1 MAKLKKTLAILL
13 SFVMIITLCG
23 STVSACTTEDEADPL
38 AHTVE
43 LSDDSNKY
51 PFIFVHG
58 MGGWGSA
65 DPFYAQSAYWGGG
78 LALGTG
84 IDLIQILNE
93 NGVEAYAP
101 SVGPLSSAWDRACE
115 LYAQLAG
122 TVVDYGEA
130 HSKVHNHDRYGKDFT
145 GKAIMG
151 EPWNFEDKINLVGHS
166 FGGET
171 VRLFASLMAYG
182 DADEVAASG
191 SNTSELFKGGH
202 SGVHSCITLSSPHN
216 GSQIA
221 NILVDTQAPIFLM
234 SFASNIMGTLGLDD
248 VMPFVLN
255 LGHFGLTPKEGEDTA
270 EFDLKKVWDFF
281 KANDNCGYDMTLAG
295 AAELNSKIKLDPN
308 AYYYSYST
316 CATKE
321 GLFGRQWIIDTV
333 TPIFA
338 ISSVLMALTQGMTI
352 DGIKIEGDWAK
363 NDGIVPLA
371 SSLYPLSDAE
381 TALDYEDSLAS
392 GAEIETGRWYYMDT
406 MVGTDHFDFCGTRDY
421 PTTFLDFYYGMIN
434 MANGR

>member
-1 MAKLKKTLAILL
+1 MIKFRKTLAIIL
-13 SFVMIITLCG
+13 SCILIFSLTGGV
-23 STVSACTTEDEADPL
+23 VSAIGEKETTDPL
-38 AHTVE
+38 AHTIE
-43 LSDDSNKY
+43 LSEDADKY

-58 MGGWGSA
+58 MGGWGPA
-65 DPFYAQSAYWGGG
+65 DPFYEQSAYWGGG
-78 LALGTG
+78 LAVGTG
-84 IDLIQILNE
+84 VDLIKILNE

-130 HSKVHNHDRYGKDFT
+130 HSKAHNHDRYGKDFT
-145 GKAIMG
+145 DKAIMG
-151 EPWNFEDKINLVGHS
+151 EPWNFQDKINLVGHS

-171 VRLFASLMAYG
+171 IRLFASLMAFG
-182 DADEVAASG
+182 DADEIAASG
-191 SNTSELFKGGH
+191 DDTSELFKGGH

-216 GSQIA
+216 GSQVA
-221 NILVDTQAPIFLM
+221 NMLVDPQVLM
-234 SFASNIMGTLGLDD
+234 FFMGFAFNAMGAMGMDD

-255 LGHFGLTPKEGEDTA
+255 MGHFGLTPKEGEDTA
-270 EFDLKKVWDFF
+270 KFDMKKIYAFF
-281 KANDNCGYDMTLAG
+281 KAQDNCGYDMTLAG
-295 AAELNSKIKLDPN
+295 AAKLNSRIKLDPN
-308 AYYYSYST
+308 TYYYSYST
-316 CATKE
+316 CATQE
-321 GLFGRQWIIDTV
+321 GAFGRQWIIKTV

-338 ISSVLMALTQGMTI
+338 ISSVLLALTQGMTI

-392 GAEIETGRWYYMDT
+392 GKAIETGRWYYMDT
-406 MVGTDHFDFCGTRDY
+406 MVGTDHFDFCGTQDY

>member
-1 MAKLKKTLAILL
+1 MIKLKKMLAILL
-13 SFVMIITLCG
+13 SCALVFTLLG
-23 STVSACTTEDEADPL
+23 SSAFAVDTNDTTDPL

-43 LSDDSNKY
+43 LSDDADKY

-58 MGGWGSA
+58 MGGWGPA

-78 LALGTG
+78 LAVGTG

-130 HSKVHNHDRYGKDFT
+130 HSKAHNHDRFGKDFT

-151 EPWNFEDKINLVGHS
+151 ESWNFEDKINLVGHS

-182 DADEVAASG
+182 DADEIAATG
-191 SNTSELFKGGH
+191 SDTSELFKGGH

-216 GSQIA
+216 GSQVA
-221 NILVDTQAPIFLM
+221 NILVDPKVPMLALG
-234 SFASNIMGTLGLDD
+234 FAFNVMGALGMDGA
-248 VMPFVLN
+248 MPFVLN
-255 LGHFGLTPKEGEDTA
+255 LGHFGLTAKEGEEKAD
-270 EFDLKKVWDFF
+270 FDLKKIWAFF
-281 KANDNCGYDMTLAG
+281 KAEDNCGYDMTLAG
-295 AAELNSKIKLDPN
+295 AAELNSRIKLDPN

-316 CATKE
+316 CATEE
-321 GLFGRQWIIDTV
+321 GIFGRQWIIDTV

-338 ISSVLMALTQGMTI
+338 VSSVLLALTQGMTI

-371 SSLYPLSDAE
+371 SSLYPLSDAA
-381 TALDYEDSLAS
+381 TALDYEDSLAT
-392 GAEIETGRWYYMDT
+392 GNIETGRWYYMDT
-406 MVGTDHFDFCGTRDY
+406 MVGTDHFDFCGTQDY
-421 PTTFLDFYYGMIN
+421 PTTFLDFYYGMVN